1 MLDYRLVEA
10 VATVIREGGFERAAR
25 VLHLTQ
31 SAVSQR
37 VKALEDQLGTVLV
50 VRATP
55 VRATD
60 EGRRLLAHCDK
71 VGLLETDLA
80 AALRPE
86 GGAGGASGSPDSDG
100 PEIPRI
106 PWTTLPVAVNA
117 DSLATWFPDAVA
129 PFLRAERALLDL
141 SVDDQ
146 ERTHLLL
153 RDGHVAA
160 AVSTRAAAVQGCRC
174 LPLGRVD
181 YLCLAA
187 PHFAAQW
194 FPAGLTEAALCR
206 APAVIFNRADEVH
219 HQFLR
224 GLPPGATSFDRIAR
238 SLPLHYIPS
247 SERFVDVVAQ
257 GLAYG
262 MIPLPQARQHLADG
276 RLIDLAPG
284 HAVPIRL
291 YWHCWGLR
299 TRLLDALTHHVVSH
313 AQQVLAQE

>member
-10 VATVIREGGFERAAR
+10 VAAVIREGGFERAAR

-55 VRATD
+55 ARATD

-86 GGAGGASGSPDSDG
+86 GGSDSPGADAPG
-100 PEIPRI
+100 IPHV

-129 PFLRAERALLDL
+129 PFLLAERALLDL

-153 RDGHVAA
+153 RDGNVAA
-160 AVSTRAAAVQGCRC
+160 AVSTRAVAVQGCRC

-194 FPAGLTEAALCR
+194 FPAGLTEAALCH

-224 GLPPGATSFDRIAR
+224 GLLPSAASFDHIAR

-276 RLIDLAPG
+276 RLVDLAPG
-284 HAVPIRL
+284 HSVPIRL

-299 TRLLDALTHHVVSH
+299 TRLLDALTQHVVSH

>member
-10 VATVIREGGFERAAR
+10 VAAVIREGGFERAAR

-55 VRATD
+55 ARATD

-86 GGAGGASGSPDSDG
+86 SGSDSPDADA
-100 PEIPRI
+100 PDIPHI

-129 PFLRAERALLDL
+129 PFLRTERALLDL

-187 PHFAAQW
+187 PDFAAQW

-224 GLPPGATSFDRIAR
+224 VLPPTAASFDRIAR

-299 TRLLDALTHHVVSH
+299 TSLLDALTQHVVSH
-313 AQQVLAQE
+313 ARQVLAQE

>member
-10 VATVIREGGFERAAR
+10 VAAVIREGGFERAAR

-55 VRATD
+55 ARATS

-86 GGAGGASGSPDSDG
+86 GGSDSPDAD
-100 PEIPRI
+100 IPDIPHI

-187 PHFAAQW
+187 PDFAARW
-194 FPAGLTEAALCR
+194 FPAGLVEAALCR

-224 GLPPGATSFDRIAR
+224 GLPSTAASFDRITR

-276 RLIDLAPG
+276 RLVDLAPG
-284 HAVPIRL
+284 RAVPIRL

>member
-55 VRATD
+55 ARATD

-86 GGAGGASGSPDSDG
+86 GGTGGDAPPGSPDAPDT
-100 PEIPRI
+100 PEIQ
-106 PWTTLPVAVNA
+106 WTTLPVAVNA

-129 PFLRAERALLDL
+129 PFLRTERALLDL

-153 RDGHVAA
+153 RDGHVTA

-187 PHFAAQW
+187 PEFAACW
-194 FPAGLTEAALCR
+194 FPAGLAEAALCR

-224 GLPPGATSFDRIAR
+224 GLLGRDAADGLR
-238 SLPLHYIPS
+238 LPLHYIPS

-262 MIPLPQARQHLADG
+262 MIPLPQARSHLADG
-276 RLIDLAPG
+276 RLVDLAPG
-284 HAVPIRL
+284 RAVPIRL
-291 YWHCWGLR
+291 FWHCWGLR
-299 TRLLDALTHHVVSH
+299 TRLLDALTHHVVAH
-313 AQQVLAQE
+313 ARQVLGQE

>member
-10 VATVIREGGFERAAR
+10 VAAVIREGGFERAAR

-50 VRATP
+50 VRSTP
-55 VRATD
+55 ARATD

-86 GGAGGASGSPDSDG
+86 AGAGSPDPDAI
-100 PEIPRI
+100 EALHVL
-106 PWTTLPVAVNA
+106 WTTLPVAVNA

-129 PFLRAERALLDL
+129 PFLRTERALLDL

-187 PHFAAQW
+187 PEFAAHW
-194 FPAGLTEAALCR
+194 FPSGLTEAALCR

-224 GLPPGATSFDRIAR
+224 GLLPSAATFDTITR

-262 MIPLPQARQHLADG
+262 MIPLPQARQHLADA

-291 YWHCWGLR
+291 FWHCWGLR

-313 AQQVLAQE
+313 AHQVLAQE

>member
-10 VATVIREGGFERAAR
+10 VAAVIREGGFERAAR

-55 VRATD
+55 ARATD

-86 GGAGGASGSPDSDG
+86 GASDLPDTSDD
-100 PEIPRI
+100 PHIPHI

-187 PHFAAQW
+187 PEFAARW
-194 FPAGLTEAALCR
+194 FPAGLAEAALCR

-224 GLPPGATSFDRIAR
+224 GLLSTAASFDTITRN
-238 SLPLHYIPS
+238 LPLHYIPS

-262 MIPLPQARQHLADG
+262 MIPLPQARQHLAEG
-276 RLIDLAPG
+276 RLVDLAPG

-291 YWHCWGLR
+291 FWHCWGLR
-299 TRLLDALTHHVVSH
+299 TRLLDALTHHVVTH

>member
-10 VATVIREGGFERAAR
+10 VAAVIREGGFERAAR

-55 VRATD
+55 ARATG

-86 GGAGGASGSPDSDG
+86 GGSDSPDADASD
-100 PEIPRI
+100 IPHV

-187 PHFAAQW
+187 PDFAAQW
-194 FPAGLTEAALCR
+194 FPDGLVEAALCR

-224 GLPPGATSFDRIAR
+224 GLLPAAASFDRIAR

-262 MIPLPQARQHLADG
+262 MIPLPQARQHLAHG
-276 RLIDLAPG
+276 RLVDLAPG
-284 HAVPIRL
+284 RAVPIRL

-299 TRLLDALTHHVVSH
+299 TRLLDALTHHVVTH
-313 AQQVLAQE
+313 AHQVLAQE

>member
-10 VATVIREGGFERAAR
+10 VAAVIREGGFERAAR

-55 VRATD
+55 ARATD

-86 GGAGGASGSPDSDG
+86 AGSDSPDPDAI
-100 PEIPRI
+100 EALHV

-129 PFLRAERALLDL
+129 PFLRTERALLDL

-187 PHFAAQW
+187 PEFAAHW
-194 FPAGLTEAALCR
+194 FPSGLTEAALCR
-206 APAVIFNRADEVH
+206 APTVIFNRADEVH

-224 GLPPGATSFDRIAR
+224 GLLPSAVSFETITR

-262 MIPLPQARQHLADG
+262 MIPLPQARDHLVDG
-276 RLIDLAPG
+276 RLVDLAPG
-284 HAVPIRL
+284 RAVPIRL

-299 TRLLDALTHHVVSH
+299 TRLLDVLTHHVVSH
-313 AQQVLAQE
+313 AHQVLAQE

>member
-10 VATVIREGGFERAAR
+10 VAAVIREGGFERAAR

-55 VRATD
+55 ARATD

-86 GGAGGASGSPDSDG
+86 GPSDSPDASDD
-100 PEIPRI
+100 PHAPHI

-224 GLPPGATSFDRIAR
+224 GLPSTAASFDRIAR

-299 TRLLDALTHHVVSH
+299 TRLLDALTQHVVSH

>member
-10 VATVIREGGFERAAR
+10 VAAVIREGGFERAAR

-55 VRATD
+55 ARATG

-86 GGAGGASGSPDSDG
+86 GGSDSPDAD
-100 PEIPRI
+100 IPDI
-106 PWTTLPVAVNA
+106 PHVPWTTLPVAVNA

-187 PHFAAQW
+187 PDFAAQW

-224 GLPPGATSFDRIAR
+224 GLLPSTASFDRIAR

-262 MIPLPQARQHLADG
+262 MIPLPQARQHLAEG
-276 RLIDLAPG
+276 RLVDLAPG

-299 TRLLDALTHHVVSH
+299 TRLLDALTQHVVSH
-313 AQQVLAQE
+313 AHQVLAQE

>member
-10 VATVIREGGFERAAR
+10 VAAVIREGGFERAAR

-55 VRATD
+55 ARATD

-86 GGAGGASGSPDSDG
+86 GGSDSPDADAI
-100 PEIPRI
+100 EALHV

-187 PHFAAQW
+187 PDFAAHW

-224 GLPPGATSFDRIAR
+224 GQLPSAASFDTITR

-276 RLIDLAPG
+276 RLVDLAPG
-284 HAVPIRL
+284 RAVPIRL

-299 TRLLDALTHHVVSH
+299 TRLLDALTHHVVTH
-313 AQQVLAQE
+313 ARQVLAQE

>member
-10 VATVIREGGFERAAR
+10 VAAVIREGGFERAAR
-25 VLHLTQ
+25 TLHLTQ

-37 VKALEDQLGTVLV
+37 VKALEDQLGAVLV

-55 VRATD
+55 ARATD
-60 EGRRLLAHCDK
+60 EGRRLLAHCHK

-86 GGAGGASGSPDSDG
+86 GRTGGASRRPETPDCDA
-100 PEIPRI
+100 
-106 PWTTLPVAVNA
+106 PWTTLPVAVNT

-129 PFLRAERALLDL
+129 PFLRVEHALLDL
-141 SVDDQ
+141 YVDDQ

-153 RDGHVAA
+153 RDGRVAA
-160 AVSTRAAAVQGCRC
+160 AVATRASAVQGCRC
-174 LPLGRVD
+174 QPLGRVD

-187 PHFAAQW
+187 PAFAARW
-194 FPAGLTEAALCR
+194 FPSGLTEPALRR
-206 APAVIFNRADEVH
+206 APAVSFNRADEVL

-224 GLPPGATSFDRIAR
+224 SLPGSDGATCDTLIR

-247 SERFVDVVAQ
+247 SERFVDIVAL

-262 MIPLPQARQHLADG
+262 MIPLTQARSRLDDG
-276 RLIDLAPG
+276 RLVDLAPG
-284 HAVPIRL
+284 HGVPVRL
-291 YWHCWGLR
+291 FWHCWGLR
-299 TRLLDALTHHVVSH
+299 TRLLDALTRHVVAH
-313 AQQVLAQE
+313 ARQVLVQE

>member
-10 VATVIREGGFERAAR
+10 VAAVIREGGFERAAR

-55 VRATD
+55 ARATD

-86 GGAGGASGSPDSDG
+86 GASDFPDASDD
-100 PEIPRI
+100 PHIPHI
-106 PWTTLPVAVNA
+106 PWTTLSVAVNA

-129 PFLRAERALLDL
+129 PFLRTERALLDL

-187 PHFAAQW
+187 PEFAAQW

-219 HQFLR
+219 HQFLH
-224 GLPPGATSFDRIAR
+224 GLLPTAASFDRIAP

-262 MIPLPQARQHLADG
+262 MIPLPQARHHLSDG
-276 RLIDLAPG
+276 RLVNLAPG
-284 HAVPIRL
+284 RAVPIRL
-291 YWHCWGLR
+291 FWHCWGLR

-313 AQQVLAQE
+313 AHQVLAQE

>member
-10 VATVIREGGFERAAR
+10 VAAVIREGGFERAAR

-31 SAVSQR
+31 SSVSQR

-55 VRATD
+55 ARATD

-86 GGAGGASGSPDSDG
+86 GGSDFPDASDDPHA
-100 PEIPRI
+100 PHI

-129 PFLRAERALLDL
+129 PFLRTERALLDL

-187 PHFAAQW
+187 PGFAAQW

-224 GLPPGATSFDRIAR
+224 GLPSTAASFDRIAR

-276 RLIDLAPG
+276 RLVDLAPG